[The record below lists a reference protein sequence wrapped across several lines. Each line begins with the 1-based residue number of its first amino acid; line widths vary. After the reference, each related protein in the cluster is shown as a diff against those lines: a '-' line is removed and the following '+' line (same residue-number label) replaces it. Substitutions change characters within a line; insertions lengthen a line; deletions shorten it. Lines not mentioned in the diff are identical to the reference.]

1 MKTNTSGSKQTK
13 LSSFPEDGCAV
24 VIGAAGAIGSAL
36 RLRLED
42 DSRVN
47 QTIGF
52 SRAEEPPVDITS
64 DSAIA
69 AAAAAVGVLAQP
81 VRLVIDATG
90 FLHGGGVYPEKSLAE
105 IDSRHM
111 AEALAVNAIGPAL
124 LMKHFLPL
132 LAEEGKAVFC
142 TLSARVGSITDNRLG
157 GWYSYRASK
166 AALNQLVRTASI
178 ELRRRRPEAVC
189 VAYHPG
195 TVDSPL
201 SGPFQ
206 KTGLDVQT
214 PDAAAEACLSVLDRL
229 APENSGGF
237 FDYTG
242 NSVPW

>member
-1 MKTNTSGSKQTK
+1 MGTNTSGLEPTK
-13 LSSFPEDGCAV
+13 LSSFPADGCAV

-42 DSRVN
+42 DSRIN

-52 SRAEEPPVDITS
+52 SRAEQPLVEITS

-69 AAAAAVGVLAQP
+69 AAAAAVSALAQP
-81 VRLVIDATG
+81 VRLVIDPG
-90 FLHGGGVYPEKSLAE
+90 FLHGGGVFPEKSLAE
-105 IDSRHM
+105 LDSRHM

-124 LMKHFLPL
+124 LMKYFLRSSPK
-132 LAEEGKAVFC
+132 KAKQC
-142 TLSARVGSITDNRLG
+142 SARCPPVSAVLPTTDSADG
-157 GWYSYRASK
+157 IATASK

-214 PDAAAEACLSVLDRL
+214 PTPLRRHVCRS
-229 APENSGGF
+229 S
-237 FDYTG
+237 TG
-242 NSVPW
+242 